1 MTEKCLRRLLSTFKT
16 TWTDTT
22 SDRVTKYISSDHTFH
37 SVMDCARLATPV
49 SHNRTVPELSTDT
62 KPSFEVCDMAKTLSG

>member
-1 MTEKCLRRLLSTFKT
+1 MIRVAT
-16 TWTDTT
+16 TYDDLN
-22 SDRVTKYISSDHTFH
+22 SGQKKYILSEPTFH

-62 KPSFEVCDMAKTLSG
+62 NPSFEVCDMAKTLSG